1 MKISTLALLLAAV
14 LVGSLAA
21 FIARGIIVSRPAGP
35 QTTLVVAAE
44 PLTFGA
50 DLTDD
55 NLIEVP
61 WAASVVP
68 VGAFTSKAELFKDI
82 KEGRRIALSPVEK
95 NEPVLASRITGPG
108 QKGGLSALIE
118 PGMRAVTVRVD
129 DVRGVGGFVT
139 PGDRVDVILTR
150 KAPQQPGAANNS
162 ADYADVLLQDVKVLG
177 VDQIANASQE
187 KAAVAKAV
195 TLEVTSEQAQ
205 KLVLAQGVGT
215 LALDLRK
222 AGSAATV
229 ATRRV
234 TALDLGEGEVA
245 SAEPAKAP
253 EADPP
258 PPVSAPQSIPQLSTV
273 HVLRRGAKAQDYNV
287 YHEL

>member
-1 MKISTLALLLAAV
+1 MKYSTLALLLVAV

-21 FIARGIIVSRPAGP
+21 YFARAIIMARPAAPP
-35 QTTLVVAAE
+35 QTTLVVAAQ
-44 PLTFGA
+44 PLAFGSE
-50 DLTDD
+50 LTPD
-55 NLIEVP
+55 NVTEVP
-61 WAASVVP
+61 WSASVVSA
-68 VGAFTSKAELFKDI
+68 GTFTTKEALL
-82 KEGRRIALSPVEK
+82 KEGRRVVLAPVEA
-95 NEPVLASRITGPG
+95 NEPIMATRVTGPG
-108 QKGGLSALIE
+108 QKGGLSALID

-139 PGDRVDVILTR
+139 PGDRVDVVLTR
-150 KAPQQPGAANNS
+150 KGQQQPGAVSNA

-177 VDQIANASQE
+177 VDQIANATEE

-195 TLEVTSEQAQ
+195 TLEVTAEQAQ
-205 KLVLAQGVGT
+205 KVVLAQGVGT
-215 LALDLRK
+215 LALVLRK

-234 TALDLGEGEVA
+234 TALDLGEGEIA
-245 SAEPAKAP
+245 SPETNKVP

-258 PPVSAPQSIPQLSTV
+258 PPVSAPQSFTV
-273 HVLRRGAKAQDYNV
+273 HVFRGVTQQDYNV